1 MVNLRMTFDLLSL
14 VQVLLYRHTTEYQWP
29 NPMSQDMG
37 MVENREQ
44 QKTRYQGVVH
54 VA

>member
-1 MVNLRMTFDLLSL
+1 
-14 VQVLLYRHTTEYQWP
+14 
-29 NPMSQDMG
+29 

-54 VA
+54 VVRGNSYRGFGSTGSGLCVSAA